1 MNQPPRK
8 VAGSLPLL
16 ASFAV
21 LLLLVV
27 SISFTDALL
36 SFSNNNNVVTIQ
48 RYSESLQNNCI
59 HQHWRNPS
67 SFGSHIQTSRGG
79 LALNLLQRTTAAN
92 NRDRVATTTT
102 SIKMSST
109 STTITTTAASD
120 VTQQT
125 FRDKTVL
132 LTGATGGLGAQLALQ
147 LAACGVKTLILS
159 ARKVEALEPLVKQC
173 HNLAAEKAI
182 QIHCITCDLSDKESV
197 ARLGQEALKVLGGG
211 GDNNNNNDQIVD
223 VLIHCG
229 GVSSRSNFIDTALDI
244 DEKVMQINFLSGAS
258 LCHALVPSMMAAPS
272 GGGKVIWISSV
283 QGLVGIPSRTSYAA
297 SKFAVQ
303 GYCEAL
309 RAEVAS
315 SQVTVHCVSPGYI
328 RTNLSKSALT
338 GDGTAHGKMDAT
350 TENGADPRDVAVEI
364 LDKVSKGRNDFI
376 VAATTSAKAAIWL
389 RLLCPGLLPKLLVK
403 RFEKSQK
410 KEKAD

>member
-1 MNQPPRK
+1 MNQPHRK
-8 VAGSLPLL
+8 VAVSLPLI

-21 LLLLVV
+21 LLLVV
-27 SISFTDALL
+27 SISFTDALQF
-36 SFSNNNNVVTIQ
+36 FSNNNVAIRRHT
-48 RYSESLQNNCI
+48 ESFENNDCI
-59 HQHWRNPS
+59 IHHHWRHPS
-67 SFGSHIQTSRGG
+67 SLGSHIQKSRGS
-79 LALNLLQRTTAAN
+79 ALNLLQRTAATN
-92 NRDRVATTTT
+92 DRDRVTSTTTT
-102 SIKMSST
+102 VKMSST
-109 STTITTTAASD
+109 SSPPNTAVSD
-120 VTQQT
+120 VTKET

-159 ARKVEALEPLVKQC
+159 ARNPKALEPLVKQC
-173 HNLAAEKAI
+173 RSEATAIHPTI
-182 QIHCITCDLSDKESV
+182 QIHCIACDLSDKASV
-197 ARLGQEALKVLGGG
+197 ATLGQEALKVLGGG
-211 GDNNNNNDQIVD
+211 GGDNNNNNQIVD

-229 GVSSRSNFIDTALDI
+229 GVSSRSNFVDTALDI

-258 LCHALVPSMMAAPS
+258 LCHALVPSMMAAAAS

-350 TENGADPRDVAVEI
+350 TENGADPKDVAVEI

-376 VAATTSAKAAIWL
+376 VAAPTSAKAAIWL
-389 RLLCPGLLPKLLVK
+389 RLLCPEVLQKLLVK